1 MSSWHT
7 GQLKYALGLG
17 SIMSFYGI
25 VTFIVV
31 MMPEGSVAKDQK
43 IIVIVLVLLT
53 LPFTLLVGFLAS
65 RRSKKKAAAKEAESQ
80 AGKQADETTQQAP
93 ATKAAPVGTYTQV
106 SEGAEEAVQFLKSSN
121 LGVGGKDA
129 VHSLPWYVV
138 AGAPKTGKSS
148 LVLASNLNFQNL
160 PSQRQSE
167 MKFIRP
173 TGSVDWRVTSDAL
186 FIDTAG
192 RYQTE
197 GVDGEEW
204 ASLLETI
211 KKYRSNRPID
221 GFILVVDAS
230 SILKSDD
237 RQNEELA
244 KTLRTRLDDA
254 MQRLK
259 VRFPV
264 YLVFTNADSIEG
276 LRDSFSSS
284 KNENT
289 ALVWGATIPIEK
301 SENAQA
307 LFDGE
312 YELLHN
318 SLMKRR
324 LVRLSAPFPPVR
336 QLRIFNFPLHF
347 GSARRKFGSFVN
359 ALFRPNPFSEN
370 PFLRGFYFT
379 AAPAGKASPQGVQTI
394 GTSFFTERFFRDVL
408 LRDKDLVRTMVAQR
422 QRPPILGWVL
432 TSLGALVVLA
442 FLTMAGISL
451 ASNKQMLAEAT
462 RAGESALVLRRADA
476 NKDVLAK
483 SPDEVRDEVRVM
495 DEMKTFMT
503 RLDNYERNGAPLYMR
518 FGLYSGNSIY
528 RNNLLPLYFNIIERR
543 FKAPTVRRLEAELQK
558 FASGE
563 TTATS
568 QPNAEEEQRLDRYY
582 NLLKAYLM
590 LSDGSQVIDGN
601 TILYREK
608 AEATHV
614 SNTLKEFWVAE
625 SKVPNDMKAAA
636 EQHLEFWAKQIDRHG
651 DASSFP
657 RIALNE
663 KLVEESRRKLQ
674 TFPAVNRYYSN
685 QVTRI
690 SKEIDDKIGPTTVE
704 AILGRNGAD
713 ASYLTGSHRV
723 PSAFTRPGV
732 DLMKTA
738 FAEADERLSE
748 DDWVMGEIGKRQ
760 LNVAQATDQTK
771 LEDFYYRDY
780 ADHWRRFVT
789 GIQLRPYKNRSDASE
804 ALQILSSANSPIK
817 ILVRDIERN
826 TNLSAKLDSGSWW
839 DTITNLFSRSKTDV
853 VGNTQPE
860 KEFRPLTTFVGKPDD
875 GENAP
880 IEKYQAQLG
889 QVYSRFSTV
898 TDDSLRRVI
907 EQMGDEQDPLD
918 INKREQAIVSMLS
931 GFTETPSGQEVS
943 KLLQQPILNLKTLLG
958 AGIKQQLQKAW
969 NEEILPAAAEIE
981 SGYPFQESQTEADL
995 AKLTA
1000 FLNPNDGRL
1009 SKFYKDRLEK
1019 YFEESGGFLKPVE
1032 TADVQFSDEFV
1043 TYLNNA
1049 FALRAALFGTN
1060 PTPKF
1065 DYEFNLRPTQDAL
1078 VEVTI
1083 DGQKVSSVGTG
1094 SNRLSFPAAQSAET
1108 GVLVT
1113 VLSSGTSSPDGTTPP
1128 AGPASSNPFQGT
1140 WGLFRFVDASNP
1152 TKQAGGEYLLS
1163 FSAGGTSVGASIKSS
1178 GGDIFDK
1185 AIFRQVKAPKA
1196 FMK

>member
-1 MSSWHT
+1 MSSWHV
-7 GQLKYALGLG
+7 GQLKFALGLG

-25 VTFIVV
+25 VAFIVAI
-31 MMPEGSVAKDQK
+31 MPEGSIARDQK
-43 IIVIVLVLLT
+43 IVVLVLILLT
-53 LPFTLLVGFLAS
+53 LPFTLLTGFIIA
-65 RRSKKKAAAKEAESQ
+65 RRSKKKAAKEAELQ
-80 AGKQADETTQQAP
+80 AGTQADQATQQAP

-106 SEGAEEAVQFLKSSN
+106 SEGAEEAVQFLKNSN

-237 RQNEELA
+237 RQNEELG

-289 ALVWGATIPIEK
+289 TLVWGATIPIEK

-379 AAPAGKASPQGVQTI
+379 ASPAGKASPQGIQTV
-394 GTSFFTERFFRDVL
+394 GTTFFTQRFFRDVL

-432 TSLGALVVLA
+432 TTLGALVVLA

-451 ASNKQMLAEAT
+451 FTNKGLLADAT
-462 RAGESALVLRRADA
+462 YFGETALVLRRADA

-483 SPDEVRDEVRVM
+483 NPDEVRDEIRVM
-495 DEMKTFMT
+495 DDMKRFMT
-503 RLDNYERNGAPLYMR
+503 RLDDYERNNPPLHMR
-518 FGLYSGNSIY
+518 FGLYSGNTIY

-543 FKAPTVRRLEAELQK
+543 FKAPTVKRLEAELQK

-563 TTATS
+563 STATS
-568 QPNAEEEQRLDRYY
+568 SQLNPEEEQRLDRYY

-614 SNTLKEFWVAE
+614 ANTLKEFWVTE

-636 EQHLEFWAKQIDRHG
+636 EQHLEFWAKQIHRHG

-663 KLVEESRRKLQ
+663 KLVEDSRRKLQ
-674 TFPAVNRYYSN
+674 AFPAINRYYSN

-704 AILGRNGAD
+704 AILARNGAD
-713 ASYLTGSHRV
+713 ASYLVGSHRV

-732 DLMKTA
+732 DLMKAA
-738 FAEADERLSE
+738 FKEADERLSE

-760 LNVAQATDQTK
+760 LNVAQATDQVK
-771 LEDFYYRDY
+771 LEDFYYRDF
-780 ADHWRRFVT
+780 ADHWRKFVT
-789 GIQLRPYKNRSDASE
+789 GIQLRPYQNRSDASE
-804 ALQILSSANSPIK
+804 ALQVLSSANSPIK

-826 TNLSAKLDSGSWW
+826 TNLSAKIDSGSWW
-839 DTITNLFSRSKTDV
+839 DWIMSLVSRSNTDE

-860 KEFRPLTTFVGKPDD
+860 KEFRPLFNFVGKPDD
-875 GENAP
+875 KDAP
-880 IEKYQAQLG
+880 VEKYQAQIG
-889 QVYSRFSTV
+889 QIYSRFSTV
-898 TDDSLRRVI
+898 TDATMRSVI
-907 EQMGDEQDPLD
+907 EKTASEGDPIG
-918 INKREQAIVSMLS
+918 INKSEQAIVGMLS
-931 GFTETPSGQEVS
+931 GFAETPSGQEVS
-943 KLLQQPILNLKTLLG
+943 KLLQQPIGNLKTLLG

-969 NEEILPAAAEIE
+969 DEEILPAAAEIE
-981 SGYPFQESQTEADL
+981 GGYPFQDGQAEADL

-1009 SKFYKDRLEK
+1009 SKFYKEKLEK
-1019 YFEESGGFLKPVE
+1019 YFEESGGLLKPVE
-1032 TADVQFSDEFV
+1032 TTNLQFSDEFV
-1043 TYLNNA
+1043 AYLNNA
-1049 FALRAALFGTN
+1049 FALRTALFGTN

-1065 DYEFNLRPTQDAL
+1065 EYDFNLRPTKESI
-1078 VEVTI
+1078 VEITI
-1083 DGQKVSSVGTG
+1083 DGQKVSSSGTG

-1113 VLSSGTSSPDGTTPP
+1113 VLSTGTSSTDGTAPP
-1128 AGPASSNPFQGT
+1128 ASPASSNPFQGT
-1140 WGLFRFVDASNP
+1140 WGLFRFVDASSP

-1163 FSAGGTSVGASIKSS
+1163 FSAGGTSVGATIKSS
-1178 GGDIFDK
+1178 GGDVFDK
-1185 AIFRQVKAPKA
+1185 TIFRQVKAPKA